1 MIFHNSS
8 VCRSSPARR
17 WCPAAK
23 AKLPESTW
31 NLRKWREQFPPNLKT
46 FVVVFFRCLNCFNM
60 FQWWNRS
67 LIYRRYQKLEADV
80 KAIWT
85 ICLAM
90 SCTNCCCPFCFSY
103 SRLII
108 TLIFKERFPLTVQKH
123 IRLNPAKVAKSLSLS
138 IFICLYYNLYMY
150 LSESNC
156 TCIYLPYLESIICLF
171 KI

>member
-1 MIFHNSS
+1 M
-8 VCRSSPARR
+8 CRSSPARR

-46 FVVVFFRCLNCFNM
+46 FVVFFSMFKLFQYVSMMKQVTDLSEVPKTGGRCKGYLDDLLGNVLYKLLLPVLFFL
-60 FQWWNRS
+60 FQGTVPIDCAKTYP
-67 LIYRRYQKLEADV
+67 LKPGQ
-80 KAIWT
+80 
-85 ICLAM
+85 
-90 SCTNCCCPFCFSY
+90 SC
-103 SRLII
+103 
-108 TLIFKERFPLTVQKH
+108 K
-123 IRLNPAKVAKSLSLS
+123 KSLSLYL
-138 IFICLYYNLYMY
+138 FVYNLYMY